1 MNSLELC
8 KLAIDLEINYVG
20 FILYSRSPRNVS
32 FDFLKEVRS
41 LNFQNTQPVI
51 VLVNPKRAD
60 VEKALELIPQ
70 AILQFHGDE
79 SEQFCQSFKQPYWKA
94 IGISD
99 VSDFSFSTHF
109 SSAEKILYDTKIENS
124 LGGTGTA
131 FNWNLLKAM
140 QLSNFVLAGGINIHN
155 LNEALKLNPS
165 VIDINSGIECSPGQK
180 SGQLMAEVMQALKK

>member
-51 VLVNPKRAD
+51 VLVNPNRAD

>member
-51 VLVNPKRAD
+51 VLVNPNRAD

-79 SEQFCQSFKQPYWKA
+79 SEEFCQSFKQPYWKA

-99 VSDFSFSTHF
+99 DSDFSFSTHF

>member
-8 KLAIDLEINYVG
+8 KLAIDLEINYLG

-51 VLVNPKRAD
+51 VLVNPNRAD

-99 VSDFSFSTHF
+99 DSDFSFSTHF

>member
-8 KLAIDLEINYVG
+8 KLAIDLEINYLG

-51 VLVNPKRAD
+51 VLVNPNRAD

-79 SEQFCQSFKQPYWKA
+79 SEEFCKSFKQPYWKA

-99 VSDFSFSTHF
+99 DSDFSFSTHF
-109 SSAEKILYDTKIENS
+109 
-124 LGGTGTA
+124 
-131 FNWNLLKAM
+131 
-140 QLSNFVLAGGINIHN
+140 QVLR
-155 LNEALKLNPS
+155 
-165 VIDINSGIECSPGQK
+165 K
-180 SGQLMAEVMQALKK
+180 SYMTQR

>member
-8 KLAIDLEINYVG
+8 KLAIDLEINYLG

-51 VLVNPKRAD
+51 VLVNPNRAD

>member
-8 KLAIDLEINYVG
+8 KLAIDLEINYLG

-41 LNFQNTQPVI
+41 LNFQNTQPVL
-51 VLVNPKRAD
+51 VLVNPNRAD

-79 SEQFCQSFKQPYWKA
+79 PEEFCKSFKQPYWKA
-94 IGISD
+94 IGISED
-99 VSDFSFSTHF
+99 SDFSFGTHF
-109 SSAEKILYDTKIENS
+109 SSAEKILYDTKIESS

>member
-8 KLAIDLEINYVG
+8 KLALDLEINYLG

-32 FDFLKEVRS
+32 FDFLKEVQS
-41 LNFQNTQPVI
+41 LDFQNTQPVL
-51 VLVNPKRAD
+51 VLVNPNRED
-60 VEKALELIPQ
+60 VEKALELMPQ

-79 SEQFCQSFKQPYWKA
+79 SEEFCKSFKQPYWKA

-99 VSDFSFSTHF
+99 DSDFSYSAHY
-109 SSAEKILYDTKIENS
+109 SSAEKILFDTKIEGS
-124 LGGTGTA
+124 SGGTGKA
-131 FNWNLLKAM
+131 FDWNALKAM
-140 QLSNFVLAGGINIHN
+140 QVKNFVLAGGINIHN
-155 LNEALKLNPS
+155 LNEALKLNPA

>member
-8 KLAIDLEINYVG
+8 KLAIDLEINYLG

-51 VLVNPKRAD
+51 VLVNPNRAD

-79 SEQFCQSFKQPYWKA
+79 SEEFCQSFKQPYWKA

-99 VSDFSFSTHF
+99 DSDFSFSTHF

-180 SGQLMAEVMQALKK
+180 SGQLMAEVMQALKQ

>member
-8 KLAIDLEINYVG
+8 KLAIDLEINYLG

-51 VLVNPKRAD
+51 VLVNPNRAD

-79 SEQFCQSFKQPYWKA
+79 PEEFCQSFKQPYWKA

-99 VSDFSFSTHF
+99 DSDFSFSSHY

>member
-8 KLAIDLEINYVG
+8 KLAIDLEINYLG

-51 VLVNPKRAD
+51 VLVNPNRAD

-79 SEQFCQSFKQPYWKA
+79 SEEFCQSFKQPYWKA

-99 VSDFSFSTHF
+99 DSDFSFSTHF

-155 LNEALKLNPS
+155 LNEALNLNPS